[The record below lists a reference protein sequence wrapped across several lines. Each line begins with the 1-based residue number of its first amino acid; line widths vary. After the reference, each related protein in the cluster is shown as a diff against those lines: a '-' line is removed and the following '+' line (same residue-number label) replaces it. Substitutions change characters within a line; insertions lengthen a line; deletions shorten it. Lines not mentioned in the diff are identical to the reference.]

1 MAEIIPLGD
10 AARKPS
16 DALADDAL
24 AKLQAAFADELA
36 AVEQHIATHMDS
48 VTEIIPQITSHIVGA
63 GGKRLRPLLTLS
75 AARLLDY
82 RGAHHITLAAAVE
95 FMHTATLLHDDVVD
109 DSDMRRGQPTVRQL
123 WGNPAS
129 VLVGDFL
136 LGQAFRMMVSA
147 KNLSALDILSKA
159 AAIIAEGEMM
169 QLTAL
174 NNTQMTEDSYMK
186 IIEAKTAALF
196 AAATEIGGVIAQ
208 ADTANIKAL
217 YAYGR
222 NLGIAFQLV
231 DDVLD
236 YGGIGHKLGKNTGED
251 FTEGKVTL
259 PVILAVHRGN
269 KTQRDFWRAAMSQP
283 QNGENNEAQFEQALH
298 LLKQN
303 NALKDTII
311 RAVHYGDRAKDAI
324 GLFEN
329 SQTRTQL
336 IELADFCTNRAY

>member
-1 MAEIIPLGD
+1 
-10 AARKPS
+10 
-16 DALADDAL
+16 
-24 AKLQAAFADELA
+24 
-36 AVEQHIATHMDS
+36 
-48 VTEIIPQITSHIVGA
+48 
-63 GGKRLRPLLTLS
+63 
-75 AARLLDY
+75 
-82 RGAHHITLAAAVE
+82 
-95 FMHTATLLHDDVVD
+95 
-109 DSDMRRGQPTVRQL
+109 
-123 WGNPAS
+123 
-129 VLVGDFL
+129 
-136 LGQAFRMMVSA
+136 
-147 KNLSALDILSKA
+147 
-159 AAIIAEGEMM
+159 

-269 KTQRDFWRAAMSQP
+269 KTQRDFWREAMSRP
-283 QNGENNEAQFEQALH
+283 QNGENNEAQFEQALQ